1 MWRYKG
7 NEGEG
12 FVQKAAVMHQL
23 NHEQCCAHQHNI
35 EPGVQQV
42 RGTQETQ
49 KISLVQW
56 SPKHTGSNYI
66 GSSLGVGKRK

>member
-1 MWRYKG
+1 M
-7 NEGEG
+7 
-12 FVQKAAVMHQL
+12 QKAAVMHQL

-49 KISLVQW
+49 KISLVQ
-56 SPKHTGSNYI
+56 
-66 GSSLGVGKRK
+66 